1 MIRGME
7 KPKAPTLED
16 YQRTAVLRAAVRHF
30 LHRGES
36 AARGAGLTP
45 QRQLLLLMI
54 KGAEDGDETATV
66 TQLAERMCL
75 AQSTVTELVSRAEAV
90 GLLMRGTSEHDGRV
104 SNLRLTPEGERR
116 LEATVMDLRADRE
129 ALMDVIEL
137 LRQAAADT

>member
-1 MIRGME
+1 ME

-66 TQLAERMCL
+66 TQLAERMGL
-75 AQSTVTELVSRAEAV
+75 RDFVEYESQRHLQIARSEHTAEAF
-90 GLLMRGTSEHDGRV
+90 
-104 SNLRLTPEGERR
+104 
-116 LEATVMDLRADRE
+116 RAFVEKRPP
-129 ALMDVIEL
+129 
-137 LRQAAADT
+137 RFT